1 MRRGASL
8 DSLWDGQEK
17 DLRLRSCTCSFKEM
31 ISFDKEEDNF
41 NDTQEVVALSHR
53 RCRSSH
59 VYYHC
64 KACD

>member
-31 ISFDKEEDNF
+31 ISFDKEEDSS
-41 NDTQEVVALSHR
+41 NDTHEVVAQKVQKL
-53 RCRSSH
+53 
-59 VYYHC
+59 
-64 KACD
+64 ACLLPLQSM